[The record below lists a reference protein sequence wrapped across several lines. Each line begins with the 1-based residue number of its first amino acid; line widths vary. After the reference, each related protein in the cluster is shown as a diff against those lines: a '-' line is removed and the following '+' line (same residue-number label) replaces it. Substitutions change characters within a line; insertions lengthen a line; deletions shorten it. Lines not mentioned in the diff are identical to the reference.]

1 MQMTKEHLI
10 QMHKNHL
17 DYKYLI
23 SKSCRH

>member
-1 MQMTKEHLI
+1 MTKEHLI